1 MFKTPENGL
10 TVAHLWKFCRR
21 ETSIEHILRFS
32 LPPIFCRFFP
42 DAKTCQGERVWMVER
57 EAGGWVTERERERER
72 EGETKYYQSPSRTD
86 VIMLQHNISAS
97 HPLHLIQYLPN
108 ICMKQDS
115 ENVRNLNFQL
125 LLDHPWLAE
134 RIARLSLL
142 GEGKRGVRVG

>member
-1 MFKTPENGL
+1 MPISENSADVKRASSIFSGFHCRQFFVVFFL
-10 TVAHLWKFCRR
+10 MQKPVREKECEWWTVRPAD
-21 ETSIEHILRFS
+21 ES
-32 LPPIFCRFFP
+32 
-42 DAKTCQGERVWMVER
+42 Q
-57 EAGGWVTERERERER
+57 RERER

-86 VIMLQHNISAS
+86 VIMFQHNISAS